1 MATAF
6 FRGYD
11 IGLDVLGADRDGK
24 RTVVIGASEE
34 AKRAGSMVGTVVVAA
49 GALAMAW
56 FLVDRHTKQSAA
68 EDAWHRRV
76 KEVVGGITSQ
86 QVHTRLARMRASR
99 ARG

>member
-1 MATAF
+1 MPTEF
-6 FRGYD
+6 FRTYD
-11 IGLDVLGADRDGK
+11 IGLDALGADRDGE
-24 RTVVIGASEE
+24 RTTVIGASEE
-34 AKRAGSMVGTVVVAA
+34 VNRAGSMIGTVAVAA

-56 FLVDRHTKQSAA
+56 FLVDRHTKQATA
-68 EDAWHRRV
+68 EEAWHRRV